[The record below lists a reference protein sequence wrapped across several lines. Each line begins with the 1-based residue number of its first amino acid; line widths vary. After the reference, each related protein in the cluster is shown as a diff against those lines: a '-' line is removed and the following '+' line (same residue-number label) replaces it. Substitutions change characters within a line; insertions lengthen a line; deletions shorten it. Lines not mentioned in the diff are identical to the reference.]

1 MISSHKNQPQNQSSK
16 RKFIFKIMLYLIAA
30 AVLLI
35 VILCLY
41 MTQPLIWN
49 AKVSSPVSVDPNKL
63 ESHVR
68 MLSESFIPRDES
80 HPENLDR
87 CAAYIRREFES
98 ANARVSEQP
107 FSVNGKTYRN
117 VIAQFGPSDG
127 SYTSLKL

>member
-1 MISSHKNQPQNQSSK
+1 
-16 RKFIFKIMLYLIAA
+16 MLYLIAA